1 MSAGIGWRG
10 ASFLHMP
17 EAAISRSGNR
27 ALLQQHLSNM
37 GMKQAVGYPTRGAG
51 GERAEAP
58 VKSAPDCFGG
68 LQPEKGAGF
77 LAGDVAL
84 GLPLPHHQ
92 GLQLKVV
99 HRQQACLCT

>member
-1 MSAGIGWRG
+1 
-10 ASFLHMP
+10 MP
-17 EAAISRSGNR
+17 EAATSRSGNR

-37 GMKQAVGYPTRGAG
+37 GMKQAVGYPAG
-51 GERAEAP
+51 GKEREAEAP

-68 LQPEKGAGF
+68 LQSEEGAGF